1 MNNSITYYSDK
12 ELSFKEMVKGA
23 KVRFIHSEQM
33 TMAEWHFE
41 PGTQLPK
48 HSHPHEQITKIIS
61 GSFKL
66 FSPMGMLPLEQGD
79 SAVIPPGL
87 EHWGESVTACH
98 IIDVF
103 YPVREDYR

>member
-1 MNNSITYYSDK
+1 MPKPIILYSDSK
-12 ELSFKEMVKGA
+12 SPLKEMIRGA
-23 KVRFIHSEQM
+23 KVRFIHSRKM

-41 PGTQLPK
+41 PKTNLPK
-48 HSHPHEQITKIIS
+48 HAHPHEQITKIIS
-61 GSFKL
+61 GHFKL
-66 FSPMGMLPLEQGD
+66 YSPAGVLSLKQGD
-79 SAVIPPGL
+79 SAVIPPDI